1 MDYLIVKWLH
11 VLGAVFLFGT
21 GLGSAFYKFFTD
33 RSGNVAAMAVTN
45 RLVVRAD
52 WIFTATTIVLQPVTG
67 FAMMGVAGWP
77 LSADW
82 IRISLALYLLA
93 GVCWLPVVVLQ
104 IRMARMTETAAER
117 GTPLPRKYAEM
128 ALRWTLLGV
137 PAFVAMIAITYLMV
151 LKPS

>member
-1 MDYLIVKWLH
+1 MYVETRVSTSGLSKCRAEVYNSTRI
-11 VLGAVFLFGT
+11 LF
-21 GLGSAFYKFFTD
+21 S
-33 RSGNVAAMAVTN
+33 SPQNSSS
-45 RLVVRAD
+45 RARN
-52 WIFTATTIVLQPVTG
+52 TSRPVTG